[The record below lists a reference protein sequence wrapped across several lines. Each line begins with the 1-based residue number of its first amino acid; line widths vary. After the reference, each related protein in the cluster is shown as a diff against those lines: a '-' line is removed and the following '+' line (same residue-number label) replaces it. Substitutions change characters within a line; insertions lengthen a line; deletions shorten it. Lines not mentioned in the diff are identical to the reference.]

1 MPLGKYYATQ
11 TLILEIILDIIIYT
25 LVMVQITI
33 ACVTLYL
40 HRSQAHRAVQFHP
53 VVAHF
58 MRFWLWMTTGM
69 VTKQWVAIHRK
80 HHQAA
85 DTEADPHSP
94 KIHGIWRVL
103 FGGAFLYHKA
113 SKNKI
118 LIRDLGHGTPDDW
131 IEENLYTPH
140 SRLGILLMLIIDLLL
155 FGPWGFVVWG
165 VQMLWIPF
173 WAAGVINGAAHW
185 WGYRNYDVSDT
196 SRNLWPWAV
205 WVGGEELHNNHHGDG
220 ASAKFSKRRWEFD
233 IGWLYIKILEKLG
246 LAKIR
251 NTPSV

>member
-1 MPLGKYYATQ
+1 M
-11 TLILEIILDIIIYT
+11 DIIIYT

-40 HRSQAHRAVQFHP
+40 HRSQTHRAVQFHP
-53 VVAHF
+53 AVNHF

-80 HHQAA
+80 HHQAS
-85 DTEADPHSP
+85 DTESDPHSP
-94 KIHGIWRVL
+94 KIYGIWRVL

-113 SKNKI
+113 SKDRVMVEK
-118 LIRDLGHGTPDDW
+118 LGVGTPDDW

-140 SRLGILLMLIIDLLL
+140 SRLGILLMLIIDLFL

-165 VQMLWIPF
+165 VQMIWVPF

-185 WGYRNYDVSDT
+185 WGYRTTETNDT
-196 SRNLWPWAV
+196 SRNIWPWAI
-205 WVGGEELHNNHHGDG
+205 WIGGEELHNGHHADG
-220 ASAKFSKRRWEFD
+220 ANPKFSKRWYEID
-233 IGWLYIKILEKLG
+233 IGWVYIKILKTLG
-246 LAKIR
+246 LAKLR
-251 NTPSV
+251 QQ